1 MAWGN
6 PANVTTVNLDSA
18 GDDPSLARAEIY
30 AALLELQAVIGGRNT
45 ASGVAPLDASSLVP
59 AANLPDTLVSSSGN
73 NLLLNPATGVVG
85 INYLLNLTD
94 KTVANLEA
102 LTPVPNMI
110 AICSNGDGGGY
121 CLAVYTGDN
130 DVGTGDPIWYRVPLD
145 NRVSATLKQVYNLPA
160 QTVSELTA
168 LTATT
173 GDIAYCSNGDAGA
186 ACLAVY
192 NGTAWKR
199 IALGATISAT

>member
-1 MAWGN
+1 MAWAN
-6 PANVTTVNLDSA
+6 PANVTTVNLDSSS
-18 GDDPSLARAEIY
+18 DDPSLARAEIY

-59 AANLPDTLVSSSGN
+59 AANLPNTLVSSAGN
-73 NLLLNPATGVVG
+73 NLLLQPTTGIVG

-94 KTVANLEA
+94 KTVSNLEA

-110 AICSNGDGGGY
+110 AMCSNGDGGGY

-130 DVGTGDPIWYRVPLD
+130 DAGTGYPIWYRVPLD

-168 LTATT
+168 LTATA
-173 GDIAYCSNGDAGA
+173 GDVAYCSNGDAGS

-192 NGTAWKR
+192 NGSAWKR
-199 IALGATISAT
+199 VALGATISAT